1 MSFTCFHASVL
12 ILSTLSEA
20 LKRVDL
26 FNPCYTTDFKSRKEQ
41 LLRHFQILTL
51 KKIVKI
57 VWILRP

>member
-20 LKRVDL
+20 LKRVYL
-26 FNPCYTTDFKSRKEQ
+26 FNPCYTTDFKSGKEQ

-51 KKIVKI
+51 KK
-57 VWILRP
+57 L